1 VKVEQPRVSPVW
13 RNVILAVGF
22 VALVVVG
29 VLTVLLPELEEEP
42 AEESP
47 SGASDEPGET
57 VADDP
62 SE

>member
-1 VKVEQPRVSPVW
+1 MKIEQPRVSPIW

-47 SGASDEPGET
+47 SAATGQPGET
-57 VADDP
+57 VADEAP
-62 SE
+62 E